1 MKKNIIIIGMGQG
14 LSMGIAEHFGKE
26 GFHIGMMSRSAEKL
40 ADFQAQ
46 LVEKGITSEFV
57 AADVADTAQMIEA
70 IHTLQSKM
78 GTIDVL
84 QYNAVDY
91 RMNPLMSETADTLTT
106 GFRISVANALAAT
119 QTLLPDLK
127 SVKGAVLLTGGGSGN
142 HPNPNMASISLGKAG
157 IRNLAVQ
164 LNEVLKAEGVYVG
177 TLTIGGWIQPESETH
192 SPKILAE
199 KFWELY
205 QNRDQ
210 VELIY

>member
-14 LSMGIAEHFGKE
+14 LSMGIAEYFGNE

-40 ADFQAQ
+40 AGFQAQ
-46 LVEKGITSEFV
+46 LAEKGISSDFV
-57 AADVADTAQMIEA
+57 TADVADTDQMIEA
-70 IHTLQSKM
+70 IHVLQSKM

-119 QTLLPDLK
+119 LALLPDLK

-157 IRNLAVQ
+157 IRNLALQ
-164 LNEVLKAEGVYVG
+164 LNEVLKAEDVYVG

-199 KFWELY
+199 KFWGLY

>member
-1 MKKNIIIIGMGQG
+1 
-14 LSMGIAEHFGKE
+14 
-26 GFHIGMMSRSAEKL
+26 
-40 ADFQAQ
+40 
-46 LVEKGITSEFV
+46 
-57 AADVADTAQMIEA
+57 
-70 IHTLQSKM
+70 M

-205 QNRDQ
+205 QNRNQ
-210 VELIY
+210 VEVIY